1 MLAQE
6 TLTLSMPL
14 TSQER
19 SELSRCEGYIEQN
32 LQTLFEVGRAFA
44 QIRDAKLYRETHKTF
59 EEYCIERWKIS
70 RPRAYQLIDASV
82 VQENLSTIV
91 DKSLPLPTN
100 EAQTRALK
108 KVPAE
113 KQPELW
119 TKAVQQN
126 NGNAPT
132 AKQVIQIIEVEEEP
146 ELKSR
151 GRKPTPTQFQLKT
164 IIKAFMGIE
173 FPDFPEALGRLGHL
187 CNSWQSREPYVS
199 LVNKL
204 QTVIETSYTLPEFHF
219 TVRDACRAAYDEWEE
234 LYNSGYRGV
243 GVPKD
248 KRQEALKQSVKP
260 EKVEKHQEAYFAPD
274 NEAKNEC
281 FCILCQSWQPKTFSK
296 NGNPHRGI
304 CQECTQEALSFFN
317 GNK

>member
-164 IIKAFMGIE
+164 IIKAF
-173 FPDFPEALGRLGHL
+173 
-187 CNSWQSREPYVS
+187 
-199 LVNKL
+199 
-204 QTVIETSYTLPEFHF
+204 T
-219 TVRDACRAAYDEWEE
+219 
-234 LYNSGYRGV
+234 GYRGV

-304 CQECTQEALSFFN
+304 CQKCTQEALSFFN